1 MNEPTTTMIGNLV
14 DDPTLRY
21 TPNGAAVCNFKVAQ
35 TPRTFDKQSNEW
47 KDGESLFMPC
57 SIWREAAEN
66 VSESFKRGDRVIVT
80 GRLKSRSYETKEGD
94 KRTIIEL
101 EAEEVGASVKYATA
115 TIKRAEKSRGYTG
128 HQRDDG
134 SWTPNR
140 ESAFNTATGRGGFG
154 QPGGDDPW
162 ATQASG
168 QAYGSQE
175 SPF

>member
-1 MNEPTTTMIGNLV
+1 MTMNEPTTTLIGNLV

-47 KDGESLFMPC
+47 KDGEAIFMPC

-94 KRTIIEL
+94 KRTVIEL

-115 TIKRAEKSRGYTG
+115 TIKRAEKSSGYTG

-140 ESAFNTATGRGGFG
+140 ESSFNSATGQGGFG

-162 ATQASG
+162 AG
-168 QAYGSQE
+168 QGGTSAPA
-175 SPF
+175 PF

>member
-1 MNEPTTTMIGNLV
+1 MNEPTTTLVGNLV
-14 DDPTLRY
+14 ADPELRY

-47 KDGESLFMPC
+47 KDGEAIFMPC

-66 VSESFKRGDRVIVT
+66 VRESFKRGDRVIVT

-101 EAEEVGASVKYATA
+101 DAEEVGASVKYATA
-115 TIKRAEKSRGYTG
+115 TIKRAEKSSGYTG

-140 ESAFNTATGRGGFG
+140 ESAFNSATGRGGFG
-154 QPGGDDPW
+154 QQGGSDPW
-162 ATQASG
+162 ATQGGVAG
-168 QAYGSQE
+168 A
-175 SPF
+175 PF

>member
-21 TPNGAAVCNFKVAQ
+21 TPNGVAVCNFKVAQ

-47 KDGESLFMPC
+47 KDGEAIFMPC

-80 GRLKSRSYETKEGD
+80 GRLKSRSYETKEGGR
-94 KRTIIEL
+94 RTVIEL
-101 EAEEVGASVKYATA
+101 EAEAVGASVEYAIA
-115 TIKRAEKSRGYTG
+115 KIERAEKSSGYTG

-140 ESAFNTATGRGGFG
+140 PSAFNSATGRGGFG
-154 QPGGDDPW
+154 QQASDDPW
-162 ATQASG
+162 ATQGGTAG
-168 QAYGSQE
+168 A
-175 SPF
+175 PF

>member
-1 MNEPTTTMIGNLV
+1 MNEPTTTLIGNLV

-47 KDGESLFMPC
+47 KDGEAIFMPC

-94 KRTIIEL
+94 KRTVIEL

-115 TIKRAEKSRGYTG
+115 TIKRTEKSRGYTG

-140 ESAFNTATGRGGFG
+140 QSSFNSATGRGGFG
-154 QPGGDDPW
+154 QQGGDDPW
-162 ATQASG
+162 ATQG
-168 QAYGSQE
+168 QQTAE
-175 SPF
+175 APF

>member
-1 MNEPTTTMIGNLV
+1 MNEPTTTLVGNLV
-14 DDPTLRY
+14 ADPELRY

-35 TPRTFDKQSNEW
+35 TPRTFDRQSNEW
-47 KDGESLFMPC
+47 KDGEAIFMPC

-66 VSESFKRGDRVIVT
+66 VRESFKRGDRVIVT

-94 KRTIIEL
+94 KRTVIEL

-115 TIKRAEKSRGYTG
+115 TIKRTEKSRGYTG

-140 ESAFNTATGRGGFG
+140 QSSFNSATGRGGFG
-154 QPGGDDPW
+154 QQGGDDPW
-162 ATQASG
+162 ATQG
-168 QAYGSQE
+168 QQTAE
-175 SPF
+175 APF

>member
-1 MNEPTTTMIGNLV
+1 MNEPTTTLIGNLV

-47 KDGESLFMPC
+47 KDGEAIFMPC

-80 GRLKSRSYETKEGD
+80 GRLRQRSFETKEGD
-94 KRTIIEL
+94 KRSVIEL

-115 TIKRAEKSRGYTG
+115 TIKRAEKGSRGYTG

-140 ESAFNTATGRGGFG
+140 ASAFDSATGRGGFG
-154 QPGGDDPW
+154 QQGGDDPW
-162 ATQASG
+162 AAQGGTSAP
-168 QAYGSQE
+168 A
-175 SPF
+175 PF

>member
-1 MNEPTTTMIGNLV
+1 MNEPTTTLIGNLV

-35 TPRTFDKQSNEW
+35 TPRTFDRQSNEW
-47 KDGESLFMPC
+47 KDGEAIFMPC

-66 VSESFKRGDRVIVT
+66 VRESFKRGDRVIVT

-101 EAEEVGASVKYATA
+101 DAEEVGASVKYATA
-115 TIKRAEKSRGYTG
+115 TIKRAEKSSGYTG

-140 ESAFNTATGRGGFG
+140 ESSFNSATGRGGFG
-154 QPGGDDPW
+154 QQGGSDPW
-162 ATQASG
+162 ATQGGVAG
-168 QAYGSQE
+168 A
-175 SPF
+175 PF

>member
-1 MNEPTTTMIGNLV
+1 MNEPTTTLVGNLV
-14 DDPTLRY
+14 ADPELRY

-47 KDGESLFMPC
+47 KDGEAIFMPC

-94 KRTIIEL
+94 KRTVIEL

-115 TIKRAEKSRGYTG
+115 TIKRTEKSRGYTG

-140 ESAFNTATGRGGFG
+140 QSSFNSATGRGGFG
-154 QPGGDDPW
+154 QQGGDDPW
-162 ATQASG
+162 ATQGGTSAP
-168 QAYGSQE
+168 A
-175 SPF
+175 PF

>member
-1 MNEPTTTMIGNLV
+1 MNEPTTTLVGNLV
-14 DDPTLRY
+14 ADPELRY

-35 TPRTFDKQSNEW
+35 TPRTFDRQSNEW
-47 KDGESLFMPC
+47 KDGEAIFMPC

-66 VSESFKRGDRVIVT
+66 VRESFKRGDRVIVT

-101 EAEEVGASVKYATA
+101 DAEEVGASVKYATA
-115 TIKRAEKSRGYTG
+115 TIKRAEKSSGYTG

-140 ESAFNTATGRGGFG
+140 ESAFNSATGRGGFG
-154 QPGGDDPW
+154 QQQGGDPW
-162 ATQASG
+162 ATRGGTAG
-168 QAYGSQE
+168 A
-175 SPF
+175 PF

>member
-1 MNEPTTTMIGNLV
+1 MNEPTTTLVGNLV
-14 DDPTLRY
+14 EDPALRY

-47 KDGESLFMPC
+47 KDGEAIFMPC

-94 KRTIIEL
+94 KRTVIEL

-115 TIKRAEKSRGYTG
+115 TIKRAEKSSGYTG

-140 ESAFNTATGRGGFG
+140 ESSFDSATGRGGFG
-154 QPGGDDPW
+154 QQGGDDPW
-162 ATQASG
+162 AG
-168 QAYGSQE
+168 QGGTAGA
-175 SPF
+175 PF